1 MTPSKAFNI
10 NRLNANNNFE
20 TGLSASLGFDYEIK
34 NENKKIDIS
43 VGQVFNQNENK
54 NMPTSM
60 GLDEKI
66 SDLVGTSKYKIND
79 KFNLNYNFAIDQN
92 YNEFNYNEVGI
103 EVILFIKF

>member
-1 MTPSKAFNI
+1 MRRELEDSKLTPSKAFNI
-10 NRLNANNNFE
+10 NRLNTINNFE

-60 GLDEKI
+60 GLDENIRSCRYFKI
-66 SDLVGTSKYKIND
+66 QD
-79 KFNLNYNFAIDQN
+79 
-92 YNEFNYNEVGI
+92 
-103 EVILFIKF
+103 